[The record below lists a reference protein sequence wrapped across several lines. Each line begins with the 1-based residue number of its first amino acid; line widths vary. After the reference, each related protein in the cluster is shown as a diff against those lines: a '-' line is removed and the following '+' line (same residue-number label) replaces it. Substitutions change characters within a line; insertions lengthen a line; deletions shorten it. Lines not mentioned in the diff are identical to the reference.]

1 VACCFHERV
10 EPIFFAKFE
19 FNAVILK
26 KKTHSRPAA
35 DVLGDSS
42 EKEKSFL

>member
-1 VACCFHERV
+1 VLFSRTRRTDF
-10 EPIFFAKFE
+10 FFAKFE